1 MMPLFFR
8 RKKMTKDKIIEEQH
22 LEREEEESPE
32 KEVIDAL
39 TTHFRRTSRSRIV
52 DLPRWAQ

>member
-1 MMPLFFR
+1 
-8 RKKMTKDKIIEEQH
+8 MTRDKIIEEQH
-22 LEREEEESPE
+22 PEGEEEKSPE
-32 KEVIDAL
+32 KEVADAL